1 MGQITPSGKR
11 RDLATPLHAKPW
23 LKKIETSSGKPIDLN
38 ILEQQA
44 HYKPSEPSN
53 KRKVTYVLVDCSGS
67 MSDEKLQFAKDGAI
81 AFAVDAVAKSYQI
94 GVIRFDTIA
103 EELLSPVD
111 NIEKIKQA
119 IALIVGGG
127 STNLASA
134 IAIATGS
141 LTDKATLRC
150 ICIVTDG
157 APDCV
162 QDAIDEADKAKAAGI
177 EIITR
182 GTDDADIGFL
192 ERISTK
198 KEFAA
203 KVERKMLASSIR
215 EMSRLLPGN

>member
-1 MGQITPSGKR
+1 MGQITPSEKR
-11 RDLATPLHAKPW
+11 RDLATPLHTKSW

-38 ILEQQA
+38 ISEQQA

-53 KRKVTYVLVDCSGS
+53 KRKMTYVLVDCSGS
-67 MSDEKLQFAKDGAI
+67 MSGEKLQFAKDGAI
-81 AFAVDAVAKSYQI
+81 AFAVDAIAKSYRL
-94 GVIRFDTIA
+94 GVIRFDTSA

-111 NIEKIKQA
+111 SIKKIKQA
-119 IALIVGGG
+119 IALIVGG
-127 STNLASA
+127 STTNLASA
-134 IAIATGS
+134 IAIATGK
-141 LTDKATLRC
+141 LTDKTALRC

-157 APDCV
+157 MPDNV